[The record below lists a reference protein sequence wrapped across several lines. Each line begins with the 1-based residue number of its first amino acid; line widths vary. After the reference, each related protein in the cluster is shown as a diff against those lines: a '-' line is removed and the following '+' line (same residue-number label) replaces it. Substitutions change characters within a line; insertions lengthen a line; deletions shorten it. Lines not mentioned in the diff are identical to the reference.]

1 MSKGLK
7 TLLIFLIIVVAGA
20 IAYLL
25 LGEGFSVP
33 TPTLSSPL
41 QTSTGQPV
49 SGLQEQ
55 NVPDVDADQ
64 IGQEFLTQLLNIRS
78 IKLRDDIFSSPAF
91 ISLTDFT
98 IELNQLGNEGRD
110 NPFAPFGVEGSPM
123 TDPSLSIDSSIINST
138 DFQVNPASPQST
150 SSQSQDGVMFGPG
163 SVEPTPS
170 FNELNNGGVNNS

>member
-20 IAYLL
+20 IVYLL
-25 LGEGFSVP
+25 MGEDIKIS

-41 QTSTGQPV
+41 QTSTGQNV
-49 SGLQEQ
+49 SGLAEQ

-91 ISLTDFT
+91 LSLVDFT
-98 IELNQLGNEGRD
+98 IELNQPGNEGRQ
-110 NPFAPFGVEGSPM
+110 NPFAPFGVDDA
-123 TDPSLSIDSSIINST
+123 TLTADPLMAGGALDPI
-138 DFQVNPASPQST
+138 DFQIDPANPQPQT
-150 SSQSQDGVMFGPG
+150 GTQSQGGVMFGPG
-163 SVEPTPS
+163 SVQPSPS
-170 FNELNNGGVNNS
+170 FNELNNS